1 MAEYYY
7 DADNEVFKRM
17 DNRGNY
23 LAINISEA
31 LRIIGLIDLGYSN
44 HSIKNKVVISNPN
57 CRSTTIDSFIK
68 NYKNGN
74 INIPENAP
82 APTQLFESI
91 TNEDRI
97 SSLEKRVE
105 KMEEMINNNIVISK
119 NGENSLTD
127 KVKSWMKR

>member
-7 DADNEVFKRM
+7 DSNDEVFKRM

-44 HSIKNKVVISNPN
+44 YSIKNKVIISNPK
-57 CRSTTIDSFIK
+57 CKSTTIDSFIR

-74 INIPENAP
+74 IIIPENAP

-91 TNEDRI
+91 TVDDRI
-97 SSLEKRVE
+97 NSLEKRVDE
-105 KMEEMINNNIVISK
+105 LEELINNNNVISK
-119 NGENSLTD
+119 NSENSLSD